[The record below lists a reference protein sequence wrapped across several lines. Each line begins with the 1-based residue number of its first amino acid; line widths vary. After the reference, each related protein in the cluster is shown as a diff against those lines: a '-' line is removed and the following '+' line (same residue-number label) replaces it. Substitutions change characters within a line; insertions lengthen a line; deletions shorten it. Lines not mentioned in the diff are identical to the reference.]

1 MQYNL
6 KKIGCGEE
14 KTSKK
19 KSAAAEKCAFLK
31 FFYVENPSIY
41 AAFRDSKNKMKKVEK
56 KCLTFLRL

>member
-1 MQYNL
+1 MYFLQYNL

-41 AAFRDSKNKMKKVEK
+41 AAFRDSKNKMKKS
-56 KCLTFLRL
+56 